1 MKFKGQ
7 EEAMEVKNVKALF
20 TDETLKMIFPAQ
32 RADQFFEA
40 LYGDVEEGAYDISL
54 KFKDHDPAQK
64 NLIFLIEL
72 IERKGKCLVCN
83 LTYGLPEVF
92 SRHPIINIKGIVRE
106 IEKLLGKTAEGSRWS
121 LGKTLPVSNTL
132 HAIPLIISL
141 K

>member
-1 MKFKGQ
+1 
-7 EEAMEVKNVKALF
+7 MEVKNVKALF

-54 KFKDHDPAQK
+54 KFKDHDPARK

-92 SRHPIINIKGIVRE
+92 S
-106 IEKLLGKTAEGSRWS
+106 TA
-121 LGKTLPVSNTL
+121 PYY
-132 HAIPLIISL
+132 
-141 K
+141 